1 MATVYTPSHM
11 LDTNICIYVMK
22 HEPPEVAER
31 FAEFYFG
38 ELIMSSITLGE
49 LEFGVASSVNLSA
62 RQKSTARSAL
72 KELCTHV
79 VVHNFDADAAH
90 SYGLLR
96 SAHKDRKRDALDKL
110 IAAHAVSLG
119 VTLVTNNLSDFDMY
133 ANLKLEN
140 WV

>member
-49 LEFGVASSVNLSA
+49 LEFGVASSVKNQRHAAPLKSFA
-62 RQKSTARSAL
+62 R
-72 KELCTHV
+72 
-79 VVHNFDADAAH
+79 
-90 SYGLLR
+90 
-96 SAHKDRKRDALDKL
+96 
-110 IAAHAVSLG
+110 
-119 VTLVTNNLSDFDMY
+119 TL
-133 ANLKLEN
+133 
-140 WV
+140 